1 MPLFGK
7 ATKSPTE
14 VVRILKDGLLTLERG
29 GDGKKQ
35 EKALEDITKQFSYI
49 STMIFGS
56 ENEQQSDVLL
66 AQLSQAC
73 QIIYIVDWV
82 DCLYD
87 LYGVPDKSY
96 YSFY

>member
-66 AQLSQAC
+66 AQLSQAS
-73 QIIYIVDWV
+73 QIIYISWLSWLFVRF
-82 DCLYD
+82 L
-87 LYGVPDKSY
+87 PDKSY
-96 YSFY
+96 SRFY